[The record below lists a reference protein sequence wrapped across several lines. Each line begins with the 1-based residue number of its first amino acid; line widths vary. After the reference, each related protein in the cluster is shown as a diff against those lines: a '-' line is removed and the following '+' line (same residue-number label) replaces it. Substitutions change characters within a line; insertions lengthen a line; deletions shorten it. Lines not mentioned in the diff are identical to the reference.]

1 MAQKRKRQ
9 KVTPVKVP
17 SSARNTKTRSASIVR
32 ERSIHVDVEDHLP
45 ERSRS
50 ARSHALNVLADLRRD
65 PSLTFTQAA
74 RNRGVKPRTIH
85 KYAASAL
92 RKDSSGRIKALAS
105 DRFRETLY
113 IPGTKPD
120 ESIPIRTRN
129 SRERQLIGQ
138 WMAALND
145 AGRGDFSGM
154 SQFPKGTVV
163 GGVRLPT
170 NPEEVQRILEVA
182 VESEGPYEGLY
193 RTMARP
199 S

>member
-17 SSARNTKTRSASIVR
+17 SSARNTKTRSTSIVR
-32 ERSIHVDVEDHLP
+32 ERSVRINIEDLP
-45 ERSRS
+45 KRSGF
-50 ARSHALNVLADLRRD
+50 ARSQALNVLADMRRNS
-65 PSLTFTQAA
+65 SLTFTQAA

-85 KYAASAL
+85 KYIASAL
-92 RKDSSGRIKALAS
+92 RKDSSGRIKARAS

-113 IPGTKPD
+113 IPSVKPD
-120 ESIPIRTRN
+120 ESIPIRTKN

-145 AGRGDFSGM
+145 AGREDFSGM

-163 GGVRLPT
+163 DGVRLPT
-170 NPEEVQRILEVA
+170 SPEEVQRILEVA